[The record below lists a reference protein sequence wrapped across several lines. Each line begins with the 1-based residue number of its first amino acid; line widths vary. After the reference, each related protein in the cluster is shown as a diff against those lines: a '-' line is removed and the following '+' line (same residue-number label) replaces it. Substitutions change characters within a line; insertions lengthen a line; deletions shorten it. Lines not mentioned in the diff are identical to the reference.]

1 MEVLMMK
8 KVFVTVTTIAILTM
22 SIGAVSAAETVQPA
36 QQVQETYRS
45 NMDAETFLNLRL
57 EQLKEAFD
65 RGLMTQE
72 QYDLMVEH
80 MTETTEAGV
89 YGRGPN
95 GHEMYDDC
103 ILGEDGQGHMFRNT
117 TDNGINTNKATYGYG
132 RGAGHGRGH
141 GQNASY
147 CH

>member
-1 MEVLMMK
+1 MMK

-36 QQVQETYRS
+36 ETLQPAQQVQETYGS
-45 NMDAETFLNLRL
+45 NLDAETFLALRL

-80 MTETTEAGV
+80 MTEATEAGI
-89 YGRGPN
+89 YGRGIN

-103 ILGEDGQGHMFRNT
+103 AFGEDGQGHMFRNAIG
-117 TDNGINTNKATYGYG
+117 NRMNTNKTTNGYG
-132 RGAGHGRGH
+132 RGTGR
-141 GQNASY
+141 